1 MRRATSSFGTITAA
15 ALLAI
20 TAAPAQAFDLEGH
33 RGTRGLMPENTLAAF
48 SRALAIGVTTLET
61 DIAVTRD
68 GVLVI
73 SHDPFLNPDVVR
85 GTDGHWL
92 AAKGP
97 PIHSLTLAELQR
109 YDVGRLNP
117 ESKYAQQFPQQTAVD
132 GQRFPTLAEVF
143 ALARA
148 APKPVRLNLETKITP
163 VSADETVDAATFAK
177 LLVGAIRGAQMTSR
191 TTIQSFDWRTLVE
204 SRKQAPEIETACL
217 TIETPNFD
225 TVQSKSDKP
234 SPWLAGLDLAK
245 ATIAAAPR
253 EGRRLRDL
261 VAVLAQRDAGAGR
274 GGTRTGTQ
282 GAAVDRQRSR
292 RHRRA
297 DRRRRRRHHHRL
309 SGPRPHGDERKGH
322 SAAVTPRGRAYRWRV
337 HRFHGP
343 DTRRELGLG

>member
-1 MRRATSSFGTITAA
+1 MRRATSSFGIAIAA

-20 TAAPAQAFDLEGH
+20 AAVPAQAFDLEGH

-85 GTDGHWL
+85 GADGHWL

-97 PIHSLTLAELQR
+97 SIHSLTLAELQR

-132 GQRFPTLAEVF
+132 GQHFPTLTEVF

-163 VSADETVDAATFAK
+163 TSADETVDAATFAK
-177 LLVGAIRGAQMTSR
+177 LLVDAIRGAQMTSR

-204 SRKQAPEIETACL
+204 SRRQAPEIETACL

-234 SPWLAGLDLAK
+234 SPWLAGLELAK
-245 ATIAAAPR
+245 VDNSLPRLVKAAGCAIWSPFWRNATPALVAEAHALGLKVLPWTVNDPADIAA
-253 EGRRLRDL
+253 
-261 VAVLAQRDAGAGR
+261 QIDAGADGIITDYPDR
-274 GGTRTGTQ
+274 VRTVMS
-282 GAAVDRQRSR
+282 A
-292 RHRRA
+292 
-297 DRRRRRRHHHRL
+297 
-309 SGPRPHGDERKGH
+309 KGI
-322 SAAVTPRGRAYRWRV
+322 PL
-337 HRFHGP
+337 P
-343 DTRRELGLG
+343 